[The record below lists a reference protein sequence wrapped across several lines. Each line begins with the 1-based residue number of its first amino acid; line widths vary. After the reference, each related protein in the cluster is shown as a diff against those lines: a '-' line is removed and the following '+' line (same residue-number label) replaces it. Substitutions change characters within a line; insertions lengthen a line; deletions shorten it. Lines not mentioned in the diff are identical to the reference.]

1 MAEGLE
7 EKDQIEEFM
16 ADVQHA
22 IGVYIRE
29 LGCISSDND
38 EIRRFCEENG
48 VEITY
53 DTEYMYILHNGS
65 IVRRFQQPF
74 STL

>member
-1 MAEGLE
+1 MKGDIL
-7 EKDQIEEFM
+7 EEFM
-16 ADVQHA
+16 AEVQHA
-22 IGVYIRE
+22 MDEYLKEIGCDMKDAESIRQF
-29 LGCISSDND
+29 CIDQ
-38 EIRRFCEENG
+38 E

-53 DTEYMYILHNGS
+53 DLDYMYILHKGK

>member
-1 MAEGLE
+1 MKGDIL
-7 EKDQIEEFM
+7 EEFM

-22 IGVYIRE
+22 MDEYLKE
-29 LGCISSDND
+29 LGCDMSNRES
-38 EIRRFCEENG
+38 IRNFCIEHN

-53 DTEYMYILHNGS
+53 DNDFMYILHNNK

-74 STL
+74 SDQL